1 MFDFSSY
8 NETIQFILMSITIFG
23 CIAILAHGIHFL
35 LECFA
40 FLFLDTI
47 IGYCIIF
54 FILVFNFVLSF
65 FQSAATY

>member
-8 NETIQFILMSITIFG
+8 NETVQFILMSITILG
-23 CIAILAHGIHFL
+23 CIAILSYGIHFL

-47 IGYCIIF
+47 IGYCVIF
-54 FILVFNFVLSF
+54 FIVVFNLILSF
-65 FQSAATY
+65 FQSPISY